1 MEKPSYD
8 YKCDQENAWAFYNH
22 VTHSYKS
29 VHPRSWLSDTKNFHD
44 FMVAN
49 VLNGMGVTPQDTVN
63 TEDTIEN
70 ELVEEELSNQLY
82 DVDDSPEV
90 AVDSEEPIA
99 DSIGNVDYEE
109 IDDEEFDFEI

>member
-1 MEKPSYD
+1 
-8 YKCDQENAWAFYNH
+8 
-22 VTHSYKS
+22 
-29 VHPRSWLSDTKNFHD
+29 
-44 FMVAN
+44 
-49 VLNGMGVTPQDTVN
+49 
-63 TEDTIEN
+63 
-70 ELVEEELSNQLY
+70 EEELSNQLY